1 MKEKRQIILE
11 LEPTDI
17 ANLKNA
23 RDILTSIIN
32 IYDIYDNAT
41 VNATVGNED
50 LDYYGIN
57 ATVELLDILVY
68 EKKIILE
75 NDKEETIE

>member
-1 MKEKRQIILE
+1 MKKKEKRQTILE

-23 RDILTSIIN
+23 KDILTSITN
-32 IYDIYDNAT
+32 IYDIYE
-41 VNATVGNED
+41 NATVGDED

-57 ATVELLDILVY
+57 ATVELLDILVD